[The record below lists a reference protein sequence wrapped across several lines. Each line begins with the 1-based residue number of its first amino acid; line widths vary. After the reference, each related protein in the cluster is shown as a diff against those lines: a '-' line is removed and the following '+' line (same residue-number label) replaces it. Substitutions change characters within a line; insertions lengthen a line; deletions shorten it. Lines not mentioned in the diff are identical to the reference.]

1 MEKVVFW
8 AQRALLAVLL
18 ALAAWHF
25 ALRIQMITDHGV
37 NLGGVEINVVYG
49 AQKILL
55 GRPLYEDPEQP
66 PFDVMQYS
74 PLYYGLLAG
83 VAKAVGVQ
91 PEETYDLFVL
101 SRTLA
106 LVLNLLTCWLVF
118 TLCRALGCA
127 RWGGLAVAL
136 FSFVLYTDH
145 FYGRGDALY
154 ALLFVAAL
162 LVHARVLGK
171 AGPRDMVIAALLS
184 VACVLAKQTGAL
196 VIGIIGVD
204 LLVRRAWR
212 ELRVYTIA
220 VLAAGA
226 VAALVI
232 AASASGPFFL
242 KNAVQGLAN
251 GIAPSMYREFHDLAT
266 YKYYAPM
273 HIALLLLVVRGFR
286 KGDAQDR
293 FLSAAMA
300 LSIAFGGLTAFKSGS
315 NLNYL
320 YEAHVLV
327 SIAAMRLVRR
337 SQGWLSMAP
346 LLVMLAFAQHRTRL
360 LHKRVGDTVERE
372 GHEAAHRSDI
382 AVHRALV
389 NELGLRPED
398 KVLITYRGHLEL
410 LLNGQGLIAQK
421 DVIQWSVRETYD
433 LSEFL
438 RMMDAGEVRY
448 VIGESPRDTL
458 QFRGHVWTPITTVL
472 EVDGRYVQQVLG
484 AVR

>member
-1 MEKVVFW
+1 
-8 AQRALLAVLL
+8 AVLL

-25 ALRIQMITDHGV
+25 ALRVQLITDHGV

-74 PLYYGLLAG
+74 PLYYGLLAS
-83 VAKAVGVQ
+83 VAKIAGVQ
-91 PEETYDLFVL
+91 PEETFGLFVL

-106 LVLNLLTCWLVF
+106 LLLNLLTCWLVF
-118 TLCRALGCA
+118 ALCRALGCT

-154 ALLFVAAL
+154 AMLFVAAL
-162 LVHARVLGK
+162 LAHARVLDK
-171 AGPRDMVIAALLS
+171 AGPRAMVLAALLS
-184 VACVLAKQTGAL
+184 VACVLAKQTGVL
-196 VIGIIGVD
+196 VIGIIGLD
-204 LLVRRAWR
+204 LLLRRAWR
-212 ELRVYTIA
+212 ELRVFAIA
-220 VLAAGA
+220 VLA
-226 VAALVI
+226 VSSMAALVI
-232 AASASGPFFL
+232 AVSASGPYFL

-273 HIALLLLVVRGFR
+273 HMALLVLVVRGFWI
-286 KGDAQDR
+286 GDARDR
-293 FLSAAMA
+293 LLSAAMA

-320 YEAHVLV
+320 YEAHLLV
-327 SIAAMRLVRR
+327 SIAAMRLVRGT
-337 SQGWLSMAP
+337 SGWLSMAP

-360 LHKRVGDTVERE
+360 LHKHVADAVERE
-372 GHEAAHRSDI
+372 GHAAAHRSDI
-382 AVHRALV
+382 AVHHALV
-389 NELGLRPED
+389 NELGLRPQD

-421 DVIQWSVRETYD
+421 DVIQWSVREVYD

-438 RMMDAGEVRY
+438 RMMDDGEVRY
-448 VIGESPRDTL
+448 VIGDSPRDTL
-458 QFRGHVWTPITTVL
+458 QFRSHVWTPITTVL
-472 EVDGRYVQQVLG
+472 EVEGRYVQQVPG
-484 AVR
+484 AGP